1 MVNSYLLAMKKVFYV
16 LTALAMGG
24 QGVLA
29 APEYKDLST
38 AWCDEENKVIYDG
51 HGYFAVQSP
60 ADTEL
65 ELSINIH
72 SLHSYINSNDYKSGS
87 QLVLWDADFA
97 DYGIAD
103 NADMSRA
110 TGVREPYLTG
120 YWAGNVWKPAVH
132 VSYDTL
138 RQYAAADGTVRV
150 RVVSS
155 SREGVTMTAT
165 DCAGGTQVLYSAP
178 ALKAARNTA
187 VQGYRVNVN
196 YVTAVRLH
204 TASILDTSSYE
215 PPKDYTQP
223 FVSERSDAG
232 ESLRRVMFMG
242 DSITHG
248 VNDQTWRW
256 QFFKTL
262 VDNGIEF
269 EIVGP
274 RSGYTPG
281 YTRLSTPDAGESY
294 GGVSFPNVHLAQSS
308 GRTHNIISGS
318 NAGMSGVN
326 YGGHSTR
333 SSADAY
339 NCNTW
344 CSLMGTNDLLSDPGY
359 TEADFTAKMQR
370 MLGGQV
376 VCEKGIYRWIP
387 GEDWGNLGRMVADVM
402 RDKDDVYYVMAVPC
416 WGRHHNNNAP
426 ERHLAVQQYNGLLQQ
441 WVAAYSAKHA
451 KQLRFADVNAGMVDP
466 AHAVPF
472 SWPDSMSN
480 RPGRDGLHPN
490 AQGSLI
496 MAGNLAHAMGIAGR
510 TAGLPR
516 AAAGEGWDAA
526 AVGARRAISY
536 AAGAFTTQGGYS
548 VDCLAIFG
556 DGAKGGWQQADKALC
571 ITLGH
576 GEEGGQL
583 RVSEGS
589 ILWGNTAL
597 YCGDQ
602 SAQTQLLRIVWHPGN
617 AAQNVQRGYY
627 VWLGDM
633 LIGQGLQPQP
643 GVALNG
649 IQVETQGDIGR
660 VEQLRWVNRA
670 YAPASAGKMVPRYAY
685 TVAEGE

>member
-1 MVNSYLLAMKKVFYV
+1 MKREMSMLA
-16 LTALAMGG
+16 ALAVVG
-24 QGVLA
+24 QGALA
-29 APEYKDLST
+29 TPVYHDLST
-38 AWCDEENKVIYDG
+38 AWCDEANKVIYDG

-65 ELSINIH
+65 ELSINID

-87 QLVLWDADFA
+87 QLILWDADFA

-103 NADMSRA
+103 NADTKRA
-110 TGVREPYLTG
+110 TGSREPYLTG
-120 YWAGNVWKPAVH
+120 FWAGNVWKPAVQ

-138 RQYAAADGTVRV
+138 RQYTEADGTVRV
-150 RVVSS
+150 RVTGS
-155 SREGVTMTAT
+155 SRDGVTMTAT
-165 DCAGGTQVLYSAP
+165 DRSGATQVLYSAP

-204 TASILDTSSYE
+204 TASSLDTSSYE

-223 FVSERSDAG
+223 FVSERADAG

-256 QFFKTL
+256 QLFKTL
-262 VDNGIEF
+262 VDNGIEA

-281 YTRLSTPDAGESY
+281 YARLSTPDAGESY
-294 GGVSFPNVHLAQSS
+294 GGVPFPNVHLAQSS

-344 CSLMGTNDLLSDPGY
+344 CCLMGTNDLLSDRGY
-359 TEADFTAKMQR
+359 SEADFTAKMQHL
-370 MLGGQV
+370 LGGKVECRQGV
-376 VCEKGIYRWIP
+376 YTWRS
-387 GEDWGNLGRMVADVM
+387 GEDWGNMGRIAADVL
-402 RDKDDVYYVMAVPC
+402 READDVLYVMAVPC

-426 ERHLAVQQYNGLLQQ
+426 ERHLAVQDYNKLLQQ
-441 WVAAYSAKHA
+441 WVQAYAARYA
-451 KQLRFADVNAGMVDP
+451 KQLRFVDVNTGMVDP

-480 RPGRDGLHPN
+480 RPGADGLHPN

-496 MAGNLAHAMGIAGR
+496 MAGNLARAMGIAGR

-516 AAAGEGWDAA
+516 AAAGPGWDSAA
-526 AVGARRAISY
+526 GGEPQAASY
-536 AAGAFTTQGGYS
+536 AAGAFTAQGGYS
-548 VDCLAIFG
+548 VECLATFG
-556 DGAKGGWQQADKALC
+556 NGAKEGWQQADKALC
-571 ITLGH
+571 ITIGH

-589 ILWGNTAL
+589 ILWGNAPL

-602 SAQTQLLRIVWHPGN
+602 SVQKERLRIVWHPGS
-617 AAQNVQRGYY
+617 AAHNVQRGYY

-649 IQVETQGDIGR
+649 IQASSQGGAGR
-660 VEQLRWVNRA
+660 VKQLRWVNRA
-670 YAPASAGKMVPRYAY
+670 YAPASAGKMVPQHAY
-685 TVAEGE
+685 TVAAEE

>member
-1 MVNSYLLAMKKVFYV
+1 MKRVFYI
-16 LTALAMGG
+16 LAALGLVG
-24 QGVLA
+24 QGAYATPV
-29 APEYKDLST
+29 YRDLST
-38 AWCDEENKVIYDG
+38 AWCDEPNRVIYDG

-65 ELSINIH
+65 ELCINLQ

-87 QLVLWDADFA
+87 RLILWDADVA

-103 NADMSRA
+103 NADTGRA
-110 TGVREPYLTG
+110 TGARKPYLTG
-120 YWAGNVWKPAVH
+120 FWAGNVWKPGVQ

-138 RQYAAADGTVRV
+138 RQYAAEDGTVRV
-150 RVVSS
+150 RVAGS

-165 DCAGGTQVLYSAP
+165 DRSGATHVLYSAP
-178 ALKAARNTA
+178 ALKSARNTA
-187 VQGYRVNVN
+187 VQGYHVNVN

-204 TASILDTSSYE
+204 TPSTLDTSSYE

-223 FVSERSDAG
+223 FISERAEAG

-248 VNDQTWRW
+248 VNEQTWRW
-256 QFFKTL
+256 QLFKTL
-262 VDNGIEF
+262 VDNGIEA

-294 GGVSFPNVHLAQSS
+294 GGVPFPNVHLAQSS

-318 NAGMSGVN
+318 NAGMTGVN

-333 SSADAY
+333 SAAGSY
-339 NCNTW
+339 NCDTW

-370 MLGGQV
+370 MLGGRV
-376 VCEKGIYRWIP
+376 VCEHGTYRWIP
-387 GEDWGNLGRMVADVM
+387 GDDWGNLGRMVADVM

-416 WGRHHNNNAP
+416 WGRHHNNNQP

-441 WVAAYSAKHA
+441 WVAAYGAKYA
-451 KQLRFADVNAGMVDP
+451 KQLRFVDTNAGMVDP
-466 AHAVPF
+466 AHPVPF

-496 MAGNLAHAMGIAGR
+496 MAGNVARAMGLAGR

-516 AAAGEGWDAA
+516 AAAGVGWDAA
-526 AVGARRAISY
+526 AVGVVSPQQATSC
-536 AAGAFTTQGGYS
+536 AAGAFTAQGGYS
-548 VDCLAIFG
+548 VECVATFG
-556 DGAKGGWQQADKALC
+556 DGAQGGWQQADKALC
-571 ITLGH
+571 VTLGH

-602 SAQTQLLRIVWHPGN
+602 SAQTQLLRIVWHPGH
-617 AAQNVQRGYY
+617 AAHNVQRGYY

-633 LIGQGLQPQP
+633 LIGQGLQPLP

-649 IQVETQGDIGR
+649 IHVESQGGMGR
-660 VEQLRWVNRA
+660 MEQLRWVNRA
-670 YAPASAGKMVPRYAY
+670 YAPASAGKSAPKHAY
-685 TVAEGE
+685 TVPLGE